1 MTPSPNSKFRTQ
13 YSKLLFPLDH
23 PLVRRELAALPPF
36 LSYGGS
42 TQRLGVLIAFV
53 ALVIAGLSC
62 GCGGLLWQAMLFP
75 LGLIPVIWSAQVVS
89 REVLSGRWD
98 ELRLTPY
105 SVTEIILAK
114 LMAVVYRLWPLL
126 ALILAVQVASGIL
139 STGFSLILTGNSFVY
154 INGFALRTP
163 EESLFIAGHGAL
175 YLAMAGVLLI
185 AGMAQIVLDF
195 GLTLAASAL
204 ASAATTSRPLAYLGA
219 LAGRGLASLLVVLAG
234 LLLGVLLTGGTD
246 RALLGLTLLLLSS
259 SQGMLM
265 LLLPGEVAGVLL
277 AILVILGLEAG
288 VLVLLLRLAV
298 WRAAARGG

>member
-1 MTPSPNSKFRTQ
+1 
-13 YSKLLFPLDH
+13 
-23 PLVRRELAALPPF
+23 
-36 LSYGGS
+36 
-42 TQRLGVLIAFV
+42 
-53 ALVIAGLSC
+53 
-62 GCGGLLWQAMLFP
+62 
-75 LGLIPVIWSAQVVS
+75 
-89 REVLSGRWD
+89 
-98 ELRLTPY
+98 
-105 SVTEIILAK
+105 
-114 LMAVVYRLWPLL
+114 
-126 ALILAVQVASGIL
+126 
-139 STGFSLILTGNSFVY
+139 
-154 INGFALRTP
+154 
-163 EESLFIAGHGAL
+163 
-175 YLAMAGVLLI
+175 MAGVLLI